1 MTDHPDLPSQTD
13 AGPLLASVVI
23 CTRDRAQSLTRTL
36 ESVVQAVAVARRDVP
51 QARWELLVV
60 DNGSTDNTQEVVA
73 GFADRLPIRSVV
85 HPVPGLSNAR
95 NAAIDRV
102 AGRYLLWTD
111 DDVLV
116 DESWLS
122 AYLTAFQTY
131 PDTQIFGGR
140 AVPRYQQPVTDWFVA
155 NEPSLSSLLAI
166 RDTPDW
172 VDIAPGRL
180 PFGLNYAVRTDVQQR
195 HRYDPDLGVA
205 PGRRIGGEESMMIL
219 AALSDG
225 ATGRWVWDATV
236 FHLIPAQRQ
245 TLDYVFSYY
254 RSQGLL
260 YPRLDVQPSTPVARS
275 KVFVRLLVTIARKW
289 SVARGLRAMGRENWL
304 LSYTDYARWV
314 GTLDHWR
321 SHRGLSGH

>member
-1 MTDHPDLPSQTD
+1 MTHSPQD
-13 AGPLLASVVI
+13 ATPLLASVVI
-23 CTRDRAQSLTRTL
+23 CTRDRAQSLARTL
-36 ESVVQAVAVARRDVP
+36 ESVVQAAVIAAREVP
-51 QARWELLVV
+51 QARWDMLVI
-60 DNGSTDNTQEVVA
+60 DNGSTDTTQEVVA
-73 GFADRLPIRSVV
+73 SFADRLPIRSVV

-95 NAAIDRV
+95 NAAIDQV

-116 DESWLS
+116 DERWLV
-122 AYLTAFQTY
+122 AYLTAFQTH

-140 AVPRYQQPVTDWFVA
+140 AVPRYQQPVTEWFVA

-166 RDTPDW
+166 RNTPDW

-180 PFGLNYAVRTDVQQR
+180 PFGLNYAVRADVQRR

-260 YPRLDVQPSTPVARS
+260 YPRLDAQPSTSVGRA
-275 KVFVRLLVTIARKW
+275 RLLARLLLTIARKW
-289 SVARGLRAMGRENWL
+289 SVAQGRRALGRANWL
-304 LSYTDYARWV
+304 RSYTDYARWV

-321 SHRGLSGH
+321 SHRGLPGQ